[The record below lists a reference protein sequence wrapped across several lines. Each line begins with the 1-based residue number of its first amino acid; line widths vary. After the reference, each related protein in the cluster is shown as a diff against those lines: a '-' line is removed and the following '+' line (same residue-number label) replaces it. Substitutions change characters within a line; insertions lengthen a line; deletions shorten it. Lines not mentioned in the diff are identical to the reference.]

1 MTSRE
6 AIARGDEA
14 LLSQLGYK
22 QEFKCAF
29 APLEVRLLLL
39 SQVPVDSRDSIARGT
54 LVGVRGVLQHYWLPP
69 IHCVCLI
76 PFTTEL
82 Q

>member
-22 QEFKCAF
+22 QEFKRASS
-29 APLEVRLLLL
+29 PLEVRLLRL
-39 SQVPVDSRDSIARGT
+39 SQVPVNSQDSIARGT
-54 LVGVRGVLQHYWLPP
+54 LVGVRDVLQHYWPP
-69 IHCVCLI
+69 PVHCVCLI
-76 PFTTEL
+76 LFTIEL